1 MVLFLS
7 SEINAQGVS
16 LTFSR
21 GYLGT
26 QKSATQNTKAI
37 NNLSSIGV
45 ARVSFSQPQSTGSF
59 GGTQGNDLAG
69 FLDFYMLDGTVY
81 HLPGAL
87 NFRETSPGSTVEVF
101 GFIFDATVNQPLV
114 NNSVTTYTVI
124 GGGVGNTSTSLGLQ
138 SYSSTYI
145 FTDGEDRGG
154 NAATKGLLDALN
166 AELANSPQPSAISLS
181 PLSVVEGNP
190 LVFNVSLS
198 TTTIA
203 GVPQFFTFSYAGGA
217 TEGLDYKSGI
227 DIVFSNG
234 VTNNGDGTVTVPG
247 GVGSFSITFNTIDD
261 HIIESTE
268 SIILYVGSKS
278 GTGYIIDNDNS
289 TLQATVA
296 ATSVTCYG
304 GSDGSATAIAS
315 GGTTAYNYIWKNDS
329 DTDIG
334 NNSSSIT
341 GLSVG
346 TYTCTITDS
355 SSTPQSTT
363 ETFVITQPNILAA
376 TVAAI
381 DVTCNNANDG
391 TITVSNPTGGWNS
404 YEYRLDSGSW
414 QASGIFTALAPG
426 TYSVQIRDASNTSCV
441 INLGDPVIITQPAA
455 LALAASSG
463 TEASCSTATGSV
475 TAGTVTNAVGTVN
488 YSWKNA
494 LSVVVGTTATV
505 SNLPAGTYTVTVSDD
520 CSSSSNEITLSVAW
534 DALDC
539 DGDGTPN
546 GTDTDPNDPCVHAVG
561 ATPDFSSEVWG
572 AADCDNDGVT
582 NGDEHTDGT
591 DYNNACD
598 LVIAHQTFDST
609 AWDAL
614 DCDGDGTP
622 NGTDTDPNDP
632 CVHAVSATP
641 DFSSEV
647 WGAADCDNDGVT
659 NGDEHTDGT
668 DYNNACDLVIAHQTL
683 DTTAWDALDCDG
695 DGTPNGTDTD
705 PNDPC
710 VHAVV
715 ATPDF
720 SSEVWGAADCDN
732 DGVTNGDEHT
742 DGTDYN
748 NACDLVIAHQTLD
761 ATAWDALDCDS
772 DGVINNQEKLDG
784 TDPNNPDT
792 DGDGVTDG
800 DEKKDGTDSLNS
812 CNSLPDHITKPLSE
826 EFLDGDCDG
835 DGLTNREEIG
845 SNQKNPN
852 DSNGSKTYDY
862 LEVNNYDPNAEDD
875 LEVFNAVTPNGNGDN
890 DTFIIRNI
898 QSFPENTVTI
908 FNRWGVVVYEVSSYG
923 QEGNFF
929 KGVSEGRSTINK
941 NEELPSGVYFYV
953 LKYKNAKGIMKQRS
967 GYLYI
972 NK

>member
-598 LVIAHQTFDST
+598 LVIAHQT
-609 AWDAL
+609 
-614 DCDGDGTP
+614 
-622 NGTDTDPNDP
+622 
-632 CVHAVSATP
+632 
-641 DFSSEV
+641 
-647 WGAADCDNDGVT
+647 
-659 NGDEHTDGT
+659 
-668 DYNNACDLVIAHQTL
+668 
-683 DTTAWDALDCDG
+683 
-695 DGTPNGTDTD
+695 
-705 PNDPC
+705 
-710 VHAVV
+710 
-715 ATPDF
+715 
-720 SSEVWGAADCDN
+720 
-732 DGVTNGDEHT
+732 
-742 DGTDYN
+742 
-748 NACDLVIAHQTLD
+748 LD